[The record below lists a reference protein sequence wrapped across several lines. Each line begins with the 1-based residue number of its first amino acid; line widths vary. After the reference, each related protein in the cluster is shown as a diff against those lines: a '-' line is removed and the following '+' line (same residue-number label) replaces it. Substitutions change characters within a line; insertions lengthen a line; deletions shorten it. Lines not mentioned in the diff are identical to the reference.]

1 MKLDIKNYP
10 LVLKIICGLVL
21 LPILAAPLVFYATI
35 FFFDNPSSEGGGI
48 FMVLSSK
55 FIFIDSGWCMLGQ
68 CVDL

>member
-35 FFFDNPSSEGGGI
+35 FSLTILQVRGGI